1 MNIRKLLSN
10 LFSFVTDLRRSGTTT
25 LIQKVASENDVWV
38 LVPNQQI
45 KVDMKNKIENKHN
58 SKQLNILAVR
68 SSKINR
74 LKEIKEASVT
84 DLVGGENLVWL
95 MKKIIIEQNERIEQ
109 LELKVAELRG
119 EVEED

>member
-1 MNIRKLLSN
+1 MK
-10 LFSFVTDLRRSGTTT
+10 D
-25 LIQKVASENDVWV
+25 KVENNQDSE
-38 LVPNQQI
+38 
-45 KVDMKNKIENKHN
+45 
-58 SKQLNILAVR
+58 QLNILAVR

-109 LELKVAELRG
+109 LEFKVAELRG

>member
-1 MNIRKLLSN
+1 
-10 LFSFVTDLRRSGTTT
+10 
-25 LIQKVASENDVWV
+25 
-38 LVPNQQI
+38 
-45 KVDMKNKIENKHN
+45 MKNKIENKHN

>member
-1 MNIRKLLSN
+1 
-10 LFSFVTDLRRSGTTT
+10 
-25 LIQKVASENDVWV
+25 
-38 LVPNQQI
+38 
-45 KVDMKNKIENKHN
+45 
-58 SKQLNILAVR
+58 LNILAVR
-68 SSKINR
+68 SSKIDR

-109 LELKVAELRG
+109 LEFKVAELRD